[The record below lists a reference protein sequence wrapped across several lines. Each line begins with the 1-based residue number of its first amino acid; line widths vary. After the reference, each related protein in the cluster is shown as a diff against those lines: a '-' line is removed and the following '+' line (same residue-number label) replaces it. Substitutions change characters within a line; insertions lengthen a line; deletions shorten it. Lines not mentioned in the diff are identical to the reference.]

1 MKDPKAHVA
10 IIGGGITGLSAAF
23 YLFQQIRKKNL
34 PLTFTLIEANK
45 RLGGKI
51 QTVRQD
57 GFVIERGPDS
67 FLARKQSAAE
77 LVKEVGLESELV
89 RNETGQAY
97 ILQQDQLIP
106 IPEGAVMGIPTKF
119 KPFAASPLFS
129 PMGKI
134 RAAMDLIL
142 PRIQSEEDEPI
153 GRFFRR
159 RLGNEAVDRLIEPL
173 LSGVYA
179 GDLDRLS
186 LLSTFPNFRDLE
198 KRERSLILGMKKTR
212 PPQPKNVKKPP
223 GAFLTLKRGLQSLV
237 EAIET
242 QLPAES
248 IVKETTVKE
257 LEKTETGYRLFLNNG
272 ETIQAH
278 TVILTVPHPVAY
290 NILARYSFLK
300 PLDPVPPTTV
310 ATVALAYS
318 EEVHLGLDGTGFL
331 VPREN
336 TDYTITA
343 CTWTHRKWPHTTP
356 PGKSLLR
363 CYVGRAGDESIIDES
378 DEVILETVQRD
389 LKRSM
394 NIEATPSFT
403 YITRW
408 RQSMPQYI
416 VGHLDRLKNT
426 REQLQRH
433 LPGVFLAGASYEGI
447 GLPDCIKQGKEA
459 ADKVLQ
465 QITEKAL

>member
-1 MKDPKAHVA
+1 MKDTKSHVV

-23 YLFQQIRKKNL
+23 YLSQQIRKKNL
-34 PLTFTLIEANK
+34 PLTFTLIEASK
-45 RLGGKI
+45 RLGGKV

-67 FLARKQSAAE
+67 FLARKQSATE

-97 ILQQDQLIP
+97 ILQQNRLIP
-106 IPEGAVMGIPTKF
+106 IPEGATMGIPTKVG
-119 KPFAASPLFS
+119 PFATSPLFS
-129 PMGKI
+129 PAGKI

-142 PRIQSEEDEPI
+142 PRTQTEEDEPV

-173 LSGVYA
+173 LSGIYA

-186 LLSTFPNFRDLE
+186 LLATFPNFRELE
-198 KRERSLILGMKKTR
+198 KRERSLILGMKKIR
-212 PPQPKNVKKPP
+212 PPQPKDAKKPP

-237 EAIET
+237 ETIEA
-242 QLPAES
+242 QLPAEN
-248 IVKETTVKE
+248 IMKETAVKE
-257 LEKTETGYRLFLNNG
+257 LEKTVTGYRLLLGHG
-272 ETIQAH
+272 ETVHAN
-278 TVILTVPHPVAY
+278 TVILTVPYPVAH

-300 PLDPVPPTTV
+300 PLDLAPPTTV
-310 ATVALAYS
+310 STVALAYS
-318 EEVHLGLDGTGFL
+318 GDVDLGLDGTGFL
-331 VPREN
+331 VPRGN

-363 CYVGRAGDESIIDES
+363 CYVGRAGDEAIVDES
-378 DEVILETVQRD
+378 DEVILETVQKD

-426 REQLQRH
+426 REQLRQH
-433 LPGVFLAGASYEGI
+433 LPGIILAGASYEGV

-459 ADKVLQ
+459 ASEVLQ

>member
-300 PLDPVPPTTV
+300 PLDPLPPTTV

-318 EEVHLGLDGTGFL
+318 AEVHLRLDGTGFL